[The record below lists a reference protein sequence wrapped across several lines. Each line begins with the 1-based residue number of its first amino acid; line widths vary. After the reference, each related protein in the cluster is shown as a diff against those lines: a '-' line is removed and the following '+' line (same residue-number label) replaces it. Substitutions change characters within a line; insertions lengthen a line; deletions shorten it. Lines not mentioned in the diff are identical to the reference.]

1 MKIEKDTALIVK
13 ELWEAID
20 VLVEKTK
27 NDEESIKSLLGSES
41 VGFEKSQ
48 IIIGLHSK
56 LMKVSEE
63 KEVLDYK
70 ILENEDKFKK
80 IEELENTNVEL
91 QKKLEDLK
99 KENEKYLNDI
109 SELRK
114 IEKDIEYTRQEISRK
129 NKDLNTRISEIERL
143 KEELA
148 SKENLIYKLQNS
160 NDSGEINK
168 ELIEQ
173 YELDKVRLTE
183 ENEYLSKKANKYEE
197 ELKEQQFT
205 IDEFNKKL
213 ISLNDEKFDSARKI
227 DQLKRNYELL
237 NTRNENLDKENEE
250 LQAKINELNVY
261 QKLLELKEKEITD
274 LNNLINEWKEKYSS
288 KEDELYSAK
297 KEIEELQKVEDL
309 DKSSGLNADELLA
322 EKEYYKEKLKK
333 AEIILAEI
341 NRQMN
346 EKDKLIE
353 EMRLGNESNEEVNE
367 EVERLK
373 KEITSLNDRLTES
386 KVSSI
391 YQIEGENIEI
401 NELGEMVMEYKSKL
415 RELNDNFENMSKLAN
430 ERLSQIQELQREKE
444 NFGNVLQL
452 KDKEIL
458 ISQIDDLVEKLE
470 KFAV

>member
-27 NDEESIKSLLGSES
+27 NDDESIKSLLGSES
-41 VGFEKSQ
+41 VGLAKSQ

-63 KEVLDYK
+63 KEALDYK

-80 IEELENTNVEL
+80 FDELENSNFEL
-91 QKKLEDLK
+91 LKKLEDLK

-109 SELRK
+109 SDLRK
-114 IEKDIEYTRQEISRK
+114 IEKDIEYTRQEITRK

-160 NDSGEINK
+160 NDSSEINK

-183 ENEYLSKKANKYEE
+183 ENEYLNKKANKYEE

-213 ISLNDEKFDSARKI
+213 ISLNDEKFDTARKI

-261 QKLLELKEKEITD
+261 QKLLELKEKEILD
-274 LNNLINEWKEKYSS
+274 LNNSINEWKEKYSS
-288 KEDELYSAK
+288 KEDELYTLK
-297 KEIEELQKVEDL
+297 NEIKELQKVEESE
-309 DKSSGLNADELLA
+309 KSSGLNADELLA
-322 EKEYYKEKLKK
+322 EKEYYKDKLKK

-346 EKDKLIE
+346 EKEKLIE
-353 EMRLGNESNEEVNE
+353 EMRLGNEGNELVNE
-367 EVERLK
+367 EVVRLNN
-373 KEITSLNDRLTES
+373 EISVLKDRLAES
-386 KVSSI
+386 KISSTF
-391 YQIEGENIEI
+391 ELDGESIGI
-401 NELGEMVMEYKSKL
+401 NELGEMVTEYKLKL
-415 RELNDNFENMSKLAN
+415 RELNDNLENMSKVAN
-430 ERLSQIQELQREKE
+430 ERLSQIQELQKEKE
-444 NFGNVLQL
+444 NFGKVVQW

-458 ISQIDDLVEKLE
+458 IRQIDDLIEKLE